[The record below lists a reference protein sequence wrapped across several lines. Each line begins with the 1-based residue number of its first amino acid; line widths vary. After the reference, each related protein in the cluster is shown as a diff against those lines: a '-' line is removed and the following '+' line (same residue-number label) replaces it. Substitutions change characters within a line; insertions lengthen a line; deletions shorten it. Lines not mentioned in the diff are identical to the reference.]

1 MSGIANSLDYNFND
15 PNLLTL
21 ALTHRSVG
29 PENNERLEFLGD
41 GALNF
46 VVAHLLYERF
56 PTLPEG
62 ELSRLRALLV
72 KEGSL
77 CEIARRLELG
87 QYLLLGDGEK
97 KSAGWRRPSILA
109 DAVEAMIGAA
119 YLDGGFFAA
128 QTLVKQFLGAQIQQ
142 LDPSE
147 IHKDAKSRLQELLQS
162 KKKPLPD
169 YQVIDM
175 QGEAHAQRFIV
186 MCEVA
191 AYGVQTQGEG
201 SSRRTAEQQAA
212 KLALEALKANAK
224 LKSKKGQQTT
234 HE

>member
-1 MSGIANSLDYNFND
+1 MSGIAGSLDYNFND
-15 PNLLTL
+15 ANLLTL

-29 PENNERLEFLGD
+29 PQNNERLEFLGD

-56 PTLPEG
+56 PGLPEG

-77 CEIARRLELG
+77 CEIAKRLELG
-87 QYLLLGDGEK
+87 QYLRLGDGEK

-119 YLDGGFFAA
+119 YLDGGFSAA
-128 QTLVKQFLGAQIQQ
+128 QTLIKQFLGAQIQQ
-142 LDPSE
+142 LDPNE
-147 IHKDAKSRLQELLQS
+147 VHKDAKSRLQELLQS
-162 KKKPLPD
+162 KKKPLPA
-169 YQVIDM
+169 YHVVDM
-175 QGEAHAQRFIV
+175 QGEAHAQHFV
-186 MCEVA
+186 VACEVA
-191 AYGVQTQGEG
+191 GFGIQTQGEG
-201 SSRRTAEQQAA
+201 SSRRSAEQQAA
-212 KLALEALKANAK
+212 KLALEALKPNAK
-224 LKSKKGQQTT
+224 YKSKKGQQPT